1 MRVRKGDIVRVL
13 TGVDRGKNGKVLK
26 VFPERQR
33 VIVEGTTVIKRH
45 SRPTQRN
52 PKGGIIQR
60 ERSIHISNVRL
71 VCPKCSQPTAVG
83 TRVSERAELGKSDR
97 VRICKKCGEMI

>member
-1 MRVRKGDIVRVL
+1 MRVKKGDTVKVL
-13 TGVDRGKNGKVLK
+13 TGVDRGKTGKVLK
-26 VFPERQR
+26 VFPEKNR
-33 VIVEGTTVIKRH
+33 VVVEGTTLIKRH

-60 ERSIHISNVRL
+60 ERSMHISNVRL

-83 TRVSERAELGKSDR
+83 ARVSESSELGKSSR
-97 VRICKKCGEMI
+97 MRICKNCGEMI